1 MRASFSRRLG
11 TAYNGLL
18 YGFLLAPIVIV
29 LVASFN
35 SGSDLTFPPEG
46 FSLRWFRYLA
56 GRDEFLSSAYVSF
69 KIAIAAS
76 VTAIVLGLLASL
88 ALARERFRGKELVEA
103 LLMSP
108 LVLPGIITGV
118 ALLQFFTLAGLG
130 NSFVRLFLGHV
141 VICTPYAV
149 RSVSSCLYGIDPDL
163 EEASYILGANTWRTF
178 RKVLLPLL
186 RPGIVAAFLFTFVT
200 SFDNVVVSMY
210 LVGSDTV
217 TLPIRIMTYLEWQF
231 DPSIAAISTIFITI
245 TVTLVVVGERVTGM
259 SKKSMVA

>member
-1 MRASFSRRLG
+1 VRASFSRRLG
-11 TAYNGLL
+11 SAYNGLF

-29 LVASFN
+29 VVASLN

-46 FSLRWFRYLA
+46 LSLRWFRYLA

-69 KIAIAAS
+69 KLAMLAS
-76 VTAIVLGLLASL
+76 VTSIVLGLLASL
-88 ALARERFRGKELVEA
+88 ALVRERFRGKEVAEA
-103 LLMSP
+103 VLMSP

-130 NSFVRLFLGHV
+130 GSFLRLFLGHV
-141 VICTPYAV
+141 VISTPYAV

-163 EEASYILGANTWRTF
+163 EEASYILGANAWRTF
-178 RKVLLPLL
+178 RRVLLPLL
-186 RPGIVAAFLFTFVT
+186 SPGIVAAFLFTFVT

-210 LVGSDTV
+210 LYGSDTV

-231 DPSIAAISTIFITI
+231 DPSIAAISTILIAI
-245 TVTLVVVGERVTGM
+245 TVTLVVIGERVIGP
-259 SKKSMVA
+259 SKKAMVA

>member
-1 MRASFSRRLG
+1 VRASFSRRLES
-11 TAYNGLL
+11 AYNGLFYL
-18 YGFLLAPIVIV
+18 FLLAPIVIV
-29 LVASFN
+29 LIASLN
-35 SGSDLTFPPEG
+35 SGADLTFPPEG

-56 GRDEFLSSAYVSF
+56 GRDEFLTAAYVSF
-69 KIAIAAS
+69 RLAIAAS
-76 VTAIVLGLLASL
+76 VTSIVLGLLASM
-88 ALARERFRGKELVEA
+88 ALVRERFRAKGAVEA

-130 NSFVRLFLGHV
+130 NSFLRLFLGHV
-141 VICTPYAV
+141 VITTPYAV
-149 RSVSSCLYGIDPDL
+149 RSISSCLYGIDPDL
-163 EEASYILGANTWRTF
+163 EEASRIMGANPWRTF

-210 LVGSDTV
+210 LVGSNTV

-231 DPSIAAISTIFITI
+231 DPSIAAISTVLIAI
-245 TVTLVVVGERVTGM
+245 TVTLVVVGERVTGL
-259 SKKSMVA
+259 SNKSMAG